1 MLVKTVANEHMS
13 VDDMS
18 ISHIQ
23 NKHSPD
29 KGADIDLQPL
39 QVSGECQ
46 LFYVDEAQHAQVDE
60 LRALISTHQLSLT
73 LTTERVA
80 AKLSPSR
87 RQQLS
92 AEATYPTL
100 LLDNKNQLSWLSGAM
115 SVAPE
120 WDKLQRRVV
129 SAGRKSELLLQ
140 AVKITADSHVIDATA
155 GFGHDS
161 LILASTGAQV
171 TMLEQ
176 QPIMAL
182 LLLAEQ
188 QRMSCQP
195 NWQKL
200 MSRLHIIHTD
210 ALNYFIQDFA
220 SHQDTLASSILDNR
234 SIDVIYL
241 DPMFP
246 EDSYQDRK
254 TGKGAK
260 VGKHMQAL
268 HHLAQPPTIAQEQQL
283 LTRAQAL
290 IGRQIGDTH
299 VPQQQ
304 GRVIVKRPL
313 YAPVFATQI
322 ADENWHNA
330 AVRFDGYLL

>member
-1 MLVKTVANEHMS
+1 MS
-13 VDDMS
+13 S
-18 ISHIQ
+18 
-23 NKHSPD
+23 
-29 KGADIDLQPL
+29 LQ
-39 QVSGECQ
+39 QTSSNFMHCQ
-46 LFYVDEAQHAQVDE
+46 LIYVNEGQYTQIESLKALIAQHQLPIILDIE
-60 LRALISTHQLSLT
+60 LFAD
-73 LTTERVA
+73 
-80 AKLSPSR
+80 KLNQKS

-92 AEATYPTL
+92 QTSTQPIL
-100 LLDNKNQLSWLSGAM
+100 LLDEKDRLSWLSDGL

-140 AVKITADSHVIDATA
+140 AAKITSDSTVIDATA

-176 QPIMAL
+176 QPLMAL

-188 QRMSCQP
+188 QRMNALP

-200 MSRLHIIHTD
+200 MSRLQIINVDALSYFAKLQTD
-210 ALNYFIQDFA
+210 AKA
-220 SHQDTLASSILDNR
+220 V
-234 SIDVIYL
+234 DVVYL

-246 EDSYQDRK
+246 EDSYQDSK

-268 HHLAQPPTIAQEQQL
+268 HQLASPPTLEQEKQL
-283 LTRAQAL
+283 LQNAQA
-290 IGRQIGDTH
+290 
-299 VPQQQ
+299 VVSQQGQKQ
-304 GRVIVKRPL
+304 GRVVVKRPQL
-313 YAPVFATQI
+313 APLLANQP
-322 ADENWHNA
+322 ASESWHNE
-330 AVRFDGYLL
+330 AVRFDGYFV

>member
-1 MLVKTVANEHMS
+1 MTTAKPIPTA
-13 VDDMS
+13 
-18 ISHIQ
+18 HI
-23 NKHSPD
+23 N
-29 KGADIDLQPL
+29 
-39 QVSGECQ
+39 CQ
-46 LFYVDEAQHAQVDE
+46 LFYVSEAQAGQVE
-60 LRALISTHQLSLT
+60 NLKMLIAEHPLPIILDI
-73 LTTERVA
+73 EIFPE
-80 AKLSPSR
+80 KLNQKR

-92 AEATYPTL
+92 ETSIQPIL
-100 LLDNKNQLSWLSGAM
+100 LLDEKNKLSWLSDGL

-140 AVKITADSHVIDATA
+140 AAKITSDSTVIDATA

-176 QPIMAL
+176 QPLMAL

-188 QRMSCQP
+188 QRMSTLP

-200 MSRLHIIHTD
+200 MSRLQIINTD
-210 ALNYFIQDFA
+210 ALSYFAKLQAESVNAIKENDA
-220 SHQDTLASSILDNR
+220 KVV
-234 SIDVIYL
+234 DVIYL

-246 EDSYQDRK
+246 EDSYQDSK

-268 HHLAQPPTIAQEQQL
+268 HQLARPPTSEEELQL
-283 LTRAQAL
+283 LQSAQAVVSQHAQ
-290 IGRQIGDTH
+290 R
-299 VPQQQ
+299 Q
-304 GRVIVKRPL
+304 GRVVVKRPQL
-313 YAPVFATQI
+313 APLLANQQPS
-322 ADENWHNA
+322 ESWHNE
-330 AVRFDGYLL
+330 AVRFDGYFV

>member
-1 MLVKTVANEHMS
+1 MTTAKPIPTA
-13 VDDMS
+13 
-18 ISHIQ
+18 HI
-23 NKHSPD
+23 N
-29 KGADIDLQPL
+29 
-39 QVSGECQ
+39 CQ
-46 LFYVDEAQHAQVDE
+46 LFYVSEAQADQVE
-60 LRALISTHQLSLT
+60 NLKALIAEHALPIILDI
-73 LTTERVA
+73 EPFPE
-80 AKLSPSR
+80 KLNQKR

-92 AEATYPTL
+92 ETSTQPIL
-100 LLDNKNQLSWLSGAM
+100 LLDEKNKLSWLSDGL

-140 AVKITADSHVIDATA
+140 AAKITSDSTVIDATA

-176 QPIMAL
+176 QPLMAL

-188 QRMSCQP
+188 QRMRALP

-200 MSRLHIIHTD
+200 MSRLQIINVD
-210 ALNYFIQDFA
+210 ALSYFAKLKAESVNDIKENDA
-220 SHQDTLASSILDNR
+220 KVV
-234 SIDVIYL
+234 DVIYL

-246 EDSYQDRK
+246 EDSYQDSK

-268 HHLAQPPTIAQEQQL
+268 HQLARPPTSEEELQL
-283 LTRAQAL
+283 LQNAQAVVSQD
-290 IGRQIGDTH
+290 GEK
-299 VPQQQ
+299 Q
-304 GRVIVKRPL
+304 GRVVVKRPQL
-313 YAPVFATQI
+313 APLLAHQQPS
-322 ADENWHNA
+322 ESWHNE
-330 AVRFDGYLL
+330 AVRFDGYFV

>member
-1 MLVKTVANEHMS
+1 MTNIKQVASQVPSTVIN
-13 VDDMS
+13 
-18 ISHIQ
+18 
-23 NKHSPD
+23 
-29 KGADIDLQPL
+29 
-39 QVSGECQ
+39 CQ
-46 LFYVDEAQHAQVDE
+46 LLYVSESQAGQVESLQTMIAEHKLPIILNTE
-60 LRALISTHQLSLT
+60 LATD
-73 LTTERVA
+73 
-80 AKLSPSR
+80 KLNQKR

-92 AEATYPTL
+92 QIATQPIL
-100 LLDNKNQLSWLSGAM
+100 LLDDKNKLSWLSEGL

-140 AVKITADSHVIDATA
+140 AAKITADSKVIDATA

-176 QPIMAL
+176 QPLMAL

-188 QRMSCQP
+188 QRMSEFP

-200 MSRLHIIHTD
+200 MSRLQIINID
-210 ALNYFIQDFA
+210 ARSYFKYLQIETTA
-220 SHQDTLASSILDNR
+220 DN
-234 SIDVIYL
+234 SKVVDVVYL

-246 EDSYQDRK
+246 EDSYQDSK

-268 HHLAQPPTIAQEQQL
+268 HQLACPPTSDEEREL
-283 LTRAQAL
+283 LKSAQAVVSQN
-290 IGRQIGDTH
+290 GQK
-299 VPQQQ
+299 Q
-304 GRVIVKRPL
+304 GRVIVKRPQF
-313 YAPVFATQI
+313 APLLAHQQPN
-322 ADENWHNA
+322 ESWHNE
-330 AVRFDGYLL
+330 AVRFDGYFV

>member
-1 MLVKTVANEHMS
+1 MTTAKPIPTA
-13 VDDMS
+13 
-18 ISHIQ
+18 HI
-23 NKHSPD
+23 N
-29 KGADIDLQPL
+29 
-39 QVSGECQ
+39 CQ
-46 LFYVDEAQHAQVDE
+46 LFYVSEAQAGQVENLKMLIAEHALPIILDIE
-60 LRALISTHQLSLT
+60 LFP
-73 LTTERVA
+73 E
-80 AKLSPSR
+80 KLNQKR

-92 AEATYPTL
+92 ETSTQPIL
-100 LLDNKNQLSWLSGAM
+100 LLDDKDKLSWLSDGL

-140 AVKITADSHVIDATA
+140 AAKITSDSTVIDATA

-176 QPIMAL
+176 QPLMAL

-188 QRMSCQP
+188 QRMSTLP

-200 MSRLHIIHTD
+200 MSRLQIINTD
-210 ALNYFIQDFA
+210 ALSYFAKLQAESVNAIKENDA
-220 SHQDTLASSILDNR
+220 KVV
-234 SIDVIYL
+234 DVIYL

-246 EDSYQDRK
+246 EDSYQDSK

-268 HHLAQPPTIAQEQQL
+268 HQLARPPTLEEELQL
-283 LTRAQAL
+283 LQSAQAVVSQ
-290 IGRQIGDTH
+290 GAG
-299 VPQQQ
+299 Q
-304 GRVIVKRPL
+304 GRVVVKRPQL
-313 YAPVFATQI
+313 APLLAHQQPS
-322 ADENWHNA
+322 ESWHNE
-330 AVRFDGYLL
+330 AVRFDGYFV